1 MREDIYI
8 HMYTHVH
15 IHMHVHVHVHLHIHI
30 HVHVHVHIDIDADAD
45 MHKKLCLFVVKLH
58 LPVTAISG
66 ELSVGKPPTLNLPGR
81 LANVWIARKFTFG
94 PPVGD
99 RRIRA
104 RGGSRRTRAAR
115 REC

>member
-1 MREDIYI
+1 
-8 HMYTHVH
+8 MYTHVH

-45 MHKKLCLFVVKLH
+45 TDTYTYMHKKLCLFVVKLH